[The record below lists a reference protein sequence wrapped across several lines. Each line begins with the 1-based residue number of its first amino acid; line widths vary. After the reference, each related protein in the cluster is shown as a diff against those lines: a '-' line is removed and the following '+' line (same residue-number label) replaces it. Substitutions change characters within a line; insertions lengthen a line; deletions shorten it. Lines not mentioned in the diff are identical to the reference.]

1 MTIRALL
8 RGIPDSFADALS
20 AAPREAAIDQID
32 VPRARAQHAAYRA
45 ALEASGVAVTE
56 LPADER
62 LPDCVFVEDTAVVVA
77 RPGEAGGLALITRP
91 GAPSRRGETAAAAAE
106 LGRHL
111 ELARVEEPATLDGG
125 DCLRLGATLYI
136 GRSARTNAAGI
147 ARAQAVLA
155 PRGLRVVAVELPPEI
170 LHLKCV
176 CSPLGDGRVLLA
188 EGTLPAGLFG
198 AGVEIVWVPAEE
210 RYAANAVAIGA
221 HGTHVAD
228 VIAAA
233 EYPRTLEALA
243 AAGLRVHPVPT
254 SEVRKADGSLTCQSI
269 LF

>member
-1 MTIRALL
+1 
-8 RGIPDSFADALS
+8 
-20 AAPREAAIDQID
+20 
-32 VPRARAQHAAYRA
+32 
-45 ALEASGVAVTE
+45 VAVTE

-62 LPDCVFVEDTAVVVA
+62 LPDCVFVEDTAVVVG
-77 RPGEAGGLALITRP
+77 RPGEAGALALITRP
-91 GAPSRRGETAAAAAE
+91 GAPSRRGETQAVAAA

-111 ELARVEEPATLDGG
+111 ELAAIEAPATLDGG

-147 ARAQAVLA
+147 ARAEAVLA
-155 PRGLRVVAVELPPEI
+155 PRGLRVVAVELPPGI

-176 CSPLGDGRVLLA
+176 CSPLGEARVLLA
-188 EGTLPAGLFG
+188 EGTLPAALFAG
-198 AGVEIVWVPAEE
+198 AEIVWVPAEE
-210 RYAANAVAIGA
+210 RYAANAVALGGSGA
-221 HGTHVAD
+221 PSTHATH